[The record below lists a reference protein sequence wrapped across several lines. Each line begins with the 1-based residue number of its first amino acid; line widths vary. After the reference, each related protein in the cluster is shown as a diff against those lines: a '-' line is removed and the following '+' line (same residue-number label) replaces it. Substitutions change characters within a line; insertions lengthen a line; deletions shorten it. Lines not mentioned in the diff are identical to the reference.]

1 MTKVK
6 LNRRDGGE
14 EIFSIDEFTR
24 WMCLME
30 AFHFLETKAD
40 ELKIDLFSMMKPAA
54 IEEYIHGDVNKKI
67 DGRFNSMKP
76 DLVYELKHGML

>member
-1 MTKVK
+1 MKKVK

-14 EIFSIDEFTR
+14 EVFSIDEFTR

-30 AFHFLETKAD
+30 AFHFLETKAE
-40 ELKIDLFSMMKPAA
+40 ELKLDLFSLLKPAA

-67 DGRFNSMKP
+67 DGRFPSMRH
-76 DLVYELKHGML
+76 DIAYELEHGML